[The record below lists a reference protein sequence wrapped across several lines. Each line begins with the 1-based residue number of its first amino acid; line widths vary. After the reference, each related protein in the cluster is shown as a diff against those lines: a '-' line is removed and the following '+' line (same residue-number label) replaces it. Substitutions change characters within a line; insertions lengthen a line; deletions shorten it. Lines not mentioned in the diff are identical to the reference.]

1 MTKFHGSTSY
11 LENYIYKFV
20 IPKIEEL
27 FQEKYLEEPEIS
39 LNDVVLDYL
48 SKHLEKIIED
58 AYDGEEFNKS
68 DYLLNENFFFDFCL
82 KIIKENTSESDL
94 IESVSE
100 PYRGLSDWERNN
112 L

>member
-1 MTKFHGSTSY
+1 MTKFIGNTSY
-11 LENYIYKFV
+11 LKTYIYKFV

-27 FQEKYLEEPEIS
+27 FQEKYLEETETS
-39 LNDVVLDYL
+39 LNNIILDYL
-48 SKHLEKIIED
+48 SEHLESIIED
-58 AYDGEEFNKS
+58 AYDGEEFNKN
-68 DYLLNENFFFDFCL
+68 DYLLNENFFFDFCF
-82 KIIKENTSESDL
+82 KTIEENTNESDL